1 MKIKKKNYGKIG
13 QKLKIILDQ
22 NLITHMMQSIWKSDS
37 IQTLIYPYD
46 KHKICMML
54 S

>member
-1 MKIKKKNYGKIG
+1 MKIKKRNYGKLG
-13 QKLKIILDQ
+13 KKLKTILDQ
-22 NLITHMMQSIWKSDS
+22 NIITCMMQSIWKSDS
-37 IQTLIYPYD
+37 IQTMIYPCD